1 MEMANTQMR
10 TGKKYISP
18 LIVAAIVFSISSCSS
33 APTTPEQSN
42 NVAPANTENPN
53 IAADAN
59 RSASTPDPE
68 NLKAENLE
76 TENSQTKPPISES
89 PTSTES
95 PISTPEKIAA
105 APTNTLK
112 KTINATLYTSDTQ
125 CQKLVAQKVELPA
138 NTPIESAVG
147 KIIEK
152 QDSGDFNLSGYR
164 VNLKNGVAT
173 VDFRISPNSERQ
185 LSSLSSCEQFA
196 LFNSV
201 RTTLT
206 KNPQWKVKNVRFT
219 EKGQEIVL

>member
-1 MEMANTQMR
+1 MKHTRMR
-10 TGKKYISP
+10 TEKKHIFP
-18 LIVAAIVFSISSCSS
+18 LIVAAIVLGISSCSS
-33 APTTPEQSN
+33 APTTQEQSN
-42 NVAPANTENPN
+42 NVVPGNTPTSPRS
-53 IAADAN
+53 AADSNAL
-59 RSASTPDPE
+59 SPTPNSE
-68 NLKAENLE
+68 KLEAEK
-76 TENSQTKPPISES
+76 SQTKPLTLES
-89 PTSTES
+89 PSPTKS
-95 PISTPEKIAA
+95 PISTPKKIAA
-105 APTNTLK
+105 APSSTLNR
-112 KTINATLYTSDTQ
+112 TINATLYTSDAQ
-125 CQKLVAQKVELPA
+125 CQKLVPQKVELPA

-173 VDFRISPNSERQ
+173 VDFRLSPNSQRQ

-206 KNPQWKVKNVRFT
+206 SNPQWKVKNVRFT

>member
-1 MEMANTQMR
+1 MR
-10 TGKKYISP
+10 TEKKHIFP
-18 LIVAAIVFSISSCSS
+18 LIVAAIVFGISSCSS
-33 APTTPEQSN
+33 SPTTQEQSN
-42 NVAPANTENPN
+42 NIAPGNTPASPS
-53 IAADAN
+53 ITPD
-59 RSASTPDPE
+59 ASTLSPTPNPE
-68 NLKAENLE
+68 KLE
-76 TENSQTKPPISES
+76 TQKSQTKPLTPES
-89 PTSTES
+89 PSPEKS
-95 PISTPEKIAA
+95 PISTPRKIAA
-105 APTNTLK
+105 APTNPLK
-112 KTINATLYTSDTQ
+112 RTINATLYTSDAQ
-125 CQKLVAQKVELPA
+125 CQKLVPQKVELPA

-173 VDFRISPNSERQ
+173 IDFRLSPNSQRQ

-206 KNPQWKVKNVRFT
+206 SNPEWKVKDVRFT